1 MKINAHLDYKN
12 HFSTFFFIIHMF
24 LFPCLIWMEQ
34 GKCKHIFR
42 QHFELI
48 GSFEGI
54 YIEYFQLL
62 LILK

>member
-1 MKINAHLDYKN
+1 
-12 HFSTFFFIIHMF
+12 MF

-34 GKCKHIFR
+34 GKYKHIFR

-54 YIEYFQLL
+54 YIEYFQ
-62 LILK
+62 